1 MLKELLLETRKEKE
15 SADRATEALRLK
27 NSHLQE
33 ELAAAKE
40 DNRRQVETMTNFMRS
55 LEQGQ

>member
-15 SADRATEALRLK
+15 SADRAMEALRLK

-33 ELAAAKE
+33 QLAAAKE
-40 DNRRQVETMTNFMRS
+40 DNRAQVETMTNFMRS
-55 LEQGQ
+55 LEHGR